1 MTSALRQVEECHA
14 RKEAELLKME
24 LEQVRLQVG
33 AKAEPLGGRARPPR
47 SGTSSPRRWR
57 R

>member
-47 SGTSSPRRWR
+47 SGTSSPQRWR